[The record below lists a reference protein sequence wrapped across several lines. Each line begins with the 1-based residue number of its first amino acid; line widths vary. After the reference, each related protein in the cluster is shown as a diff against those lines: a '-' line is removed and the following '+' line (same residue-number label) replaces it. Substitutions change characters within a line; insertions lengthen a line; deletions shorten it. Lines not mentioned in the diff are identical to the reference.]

1 MRTHSRSFN
10 QRKCD
15 SKQRRTARQ
24 ARYGGPPSRYKPKA
38 AKASTP
44 TAAPTAD
51 GSGFLAAWREL
62 LGTILLPSVP
72 VRRGRKPRV
81 GLASL
86 LAALVFHVM
95 NASGTLSEHFQML
108 FEDALNDSACSDRRV
123 RLPWQVFADLMQ
135 RVLRPLARKNRHPEA
150 FWRGWLLLALDGTR
164 HSVTNTPQNNA
175 QLPKAKTRRGRA
187 AFAKICTSVLLELGL
202 HNPLAA
208 AIGHKGQSEWELSLG
223 LLSHLPKQALL
234 LADRLSGCAAFAAHA
249 LRACRRVGSHFLFR
263 ARSDIQAE
271 EVGRFKDGSRLVRV
285 PVRQKGRR
293 RVILEW
299 LELREIRVQLHRDGF
314 RSTELRLWTSLLNPA
329 TAPAEELVE
338 LYAKRW
344 EHELFYREI
353 KRQLRKSGLLQS
365 HTVTT
370 AAQEIAA
377 LMLAAALLAQ
387 ERDRAAAGLVPVL
400 RVSFLK
406 LLELLRPLWL
416 VLALGD
422 DLLSVWQKN
431 QLTRRFYEQAR
442 AYVTPKR
449 RQRSCPRKIRQPV
462 SSWPRLLKNEYETG
476 LVSFSFI

>member
-1 MRTHSRSFN
+1 
-10 QRKCD
+10 
-15 SKQRRTARQ
+15 
-24 ARYGGPPSRYKPKA
+24 
-38 AKASTP
+38 
-44 TAAPTAD
+44 
-51 GSGFLAAWREL
+51 
-62 LGTILLPSVP
+62 LG
-72 VRRGRKPRV
+72 
-81 GLASL
+81 SL

-95 NASGTLSEHFQML
+95 NASGTLAAHFAML
-108 FEDALNDSACSDRRV
+108 FEDWLNDSACSDRRTH
-123 RLPWQVFADLMQ
+123 LPWQIFADLMQ
-135 RVLRPLARKNRHPEA
+135 RVLHPLARKRRHPEA
-150 FWRGWLLLALDGTR
+150 FWRGWRLTALDGTQ

-175 QLPKAKTRRGRA
+175 GLRKAKTRRGRA
-187 AFAKICTSVLLELGL
+187 AFAKLSTSVLLEVGL

-223 LLSHLPKQALL
+223 LLARLPKKALL
-234 LADRLSGCAAFAAHA
+234 LADRLSGCAAFAAQA

-263 ARSDIQAE
+263 ARTQIKV
-271 EVGRFKDGSRLVRV
+271 EVVRRFKDGSRLVRV
-285 PVRQKGRR
+285 PVRKKGQP

-299 LELREIRVQLHRDGF
+299 LELREIRGQLHRRGF
-314 RSTELRLWTSLLNPA
+314 RSTELRLWTTLLDPR

-377 LMLAAALLAQ
+377 LILAAALLAQ

-400 RVSFLK
+400 RVSFIK

-422 DLLSVWQKN
+422 DLLSERQKE
-431 QLTRRFYEQAR
+431 QLTERFYEKAR
-442 AYVTPKR
+442 SYLTPKR
-449 RQRSCPRKIRQPV
+449 RVRSCPRKVRQPV
-462 SSWPRLLKNEYETG
+462 SGWPRLLKNEYWEEPVTFNF
-476 LVSFSFI
+476 V